1 MPGIARVGLDTAG
14 TGEIIQGGG
23 QNSVYVNNRLVS
35 VIGDLVTGGETMAEG
50 STNVFANNKRVCRA
64 GDKDT
69 ENDPATGSSD
79 TFAN

>member
-23 QNSVYVNNRLVS
+23 QNSVYVNNRLIS
-35 VIGDLVTGGETMAEG
+35 VIGDLVSGGETIIEG
-50 STNVFANNKRVCRA
+50 STNVFAGGIGVCRA
-64 GDKDT
+64 GDKDS

-79 TFAN
+79 TLAN

>member
-23 QNSVYVNNRLVS
+23 QTSVYVNNKLIS
-35 VIGDLVTGGETMAEG
+35 VIGDLVTGGDTMAEG
-50 STNVFANNKRVCRA
+50 SNNVFVGGIGVCRA

-69 ENDPATGSSD
+69 ENDSATGSSD